1 MFLAYRVFTTI
12 LYPFLFIFIYFRIII
27 KKEHPVRFKEKI
39 LVSHF
44 KVFDKKKCK
53 LIWFHA
59 SSIGEFKSIIPII
72 NQINT
77 RHKNLKFL
85 VTTSSLSSGNLAE
98 VELKKINNAEHR
110 YFPFDVNFLI
120 DKFIS
125 SWKPDKIFLVDSEI
139 WPNLIFNS
147 KKYKIPIALFN
158 ARLTS
163 KSINKWMIFPKI
175 TKKIFG
181 IFNLFLCSNLETK
194 IFLEKLNLKN
204 VYFKGNIKLYD
215 PINEIGIEN
224 FNKDF
229 LVKKRFW
236 FAASTHKGED
246 LFCLKTHIKLKKKF
260 DGIITIIAP
269 RHVERSK
276 EIKSLSEKL
285 GLGAQILDENQSIL
299 DNKEI
304 IIVNYF
310 GALKTYFKYAK
321 SVFIGKSMLPK
332 LKHVGGQNPI
342 EAAKL
347 ECKIYH
353 GPYVYNFED
362 IYKILESN
370 NISKRIES
378 FEELSENL
386 LFDLKNPQKQNNE
399 NKNLINELGKKTLTD
414 TMVLIDAF
422 LND

>member
-285 GLGAQILDENQSIL
+285 RLRAQILDENQSIL

-399 NKNLINELGKKTLTD
+399 NKNLINDLGKKTLTD